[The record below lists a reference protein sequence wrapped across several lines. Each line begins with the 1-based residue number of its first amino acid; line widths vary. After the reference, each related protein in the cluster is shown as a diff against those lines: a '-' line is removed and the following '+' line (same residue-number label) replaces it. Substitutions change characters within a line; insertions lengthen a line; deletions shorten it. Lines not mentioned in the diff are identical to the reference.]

1 MKIIP
6 MGTAYV
12 IWT

>member
-1 MKIIP
+1 MKTIP